1 MESGEPDKRLELV
14 FAESLRAL
22 NYQQSALDNLRS
34 RVTLLTAG
42 AALVSSSFVGTALQ
56 SPRWGTATVVA
67 IAAMTGVLVLAL
79 VICAPMWRWTFLSSA
94 SQLLV
99 AVELGHDLDS
109 MRRHLAT
116 DFEKWLDA
124 NEKKL
129 RKLQWCFV
137 AGLVLLLAEV
147 SAWCV
152 QLAQLK
158 GWP

>member
-1 MESGEPDKRLELV
+1 MESGEPDRRLELV

-22 NYQQSALDNLRS
+22 NYQQGALDNLRS

-42 AALVSSSFVGTALQ
+42 AALVSSSFTGTALQ
-56 SPRWGTATVVA
+56 SQRWGVATVVA

-94 SQLLV
+94 SQLLA
-99 AVELGHDLDS
+99 AVDLDHDLDS
-109 MRRHLAT
+109 MRRHLAS
-116 DFEKWLDA
+116 DFERWLDG

-137 AGLVLLLAEV
+137 AGLVLLLVEV
-147 SAWCV
+147 AAWFV

-158 GWP
+158 G

>member
-1 MESGEPDKRLELV
+1 MESGEPDRRLELV
-14 FAESLRAL
+14 FTESLRAL
-22 NYQQSALDNLRS
+22 SYQQSSLDNLRS

-42 AALVSSSFVGTALQ
+42 AALVSSSFIGTALQ
-56 SPRWGTATVVA
+56 NPRWSVATVVA
-67 IAAMTGVLVLAL
+67 IVAMTGVLLLAL
-79 VICAPMWRWTFLSSA
+79 LICAPMWRWTFVSSA

-99 AVELGHDLDS
+99 AVELDHDLDS
-109 MRRHLAT
+109 MRRHLAL
-116 DFEKWLDA
+116 DFEKWLEA
-124 NEKKL
+124 NQKKL

-152 QLAQLK
+152 QLAQSK

>member
-1 MESGEPDKRLELV
+1 MESGEPDRRLELV
-14 FAESLRAL
+14 FTESLRAL
-22 NYQQSALDNLRS
+22 SYQQSSLDNLRS

-42 AALVSSSFVGTALQ
+42 AALVSSSFIGTALQ
-56 SPRWGTATVVA
+56 NPRWSAATVVA
-67 IAAMTGVLVLAL
+67 IAAMTGVLLLAL
-79 VICAPMWRWTFLSSA
+79 LICAPMWRWTFVSSA

-99 AVELGHDLDS
+99 AVELDHDLDS
-109 MRRHLAT
+109 MRRHLAL
-116 DFEKWLDA
+116 DFEKWLEA
-124 NEKKL
+124 NQKKL

>member
-1 MESGEPDKRLELV
+1 MERGGPDERLELV
-14 FAESLRAL
+14 FSESLRAL
-22 NYQQSALDNLRS
+22 SYQQGALDNLRS

-42 AALVSSSFVGTALQ
+42 AALVSSSFMGTALQ
-56 SPRWGTATVVA
+56 APRWGAATVVA

-79 VICAPMWRWTFLSSA
+79 VICAPVWRWTFLSSA
-94 SQLLV
+94 SRLLG
-99 AVELGHDLDS
+99 AVDLGHDLDS
-109 MRRHLAT
+109 MRRHLAA
-116 DFEKWLDA
+116 DFEQWLDA

-137 AGLVLLLAEV
+137 AGLVFLLVEV

-152 QLAQLK
+152 QLAQSK